1 MSKYTNGA
9 PQREPEKP
17 AERPVFCGVSDC
29 QSRWDPKEAK
39 RLRGFADVVFTLSD
53 GTVIARCGDCYI
65 RHIYACGK
73 GVHCE
78 ITGRQ
83 PDMNI
88 DMVNAHWA
96 RVDAAEQAKQ
106 ARAVRA

>member
-1 MSKYTNGA
+1 MSKYTTGA
-9 PQREPEKP
+9 PKRDPEGQ
-17 AERPVFCGVSDC
+17 AARPTFCGVADC
-29 QSRWDPKEAK
+29 QSRWDPRDAK
-39 RLRGFADVVFTLSD
+39 HLRGFADVVFTLHD

-65 RHIYACGK
+65 RHVYAVGR

-88 DMVNAHWA
+88 DMVKAHWA
-96 RVDAAEQAKQ
+96 RVDAAEQVKL

>member
-1 MSKYTNGA
+1 MSKYTTGA
-9 PQREPEKP
+9 PQRES
-17 AERPVFCGVSDC
+17 ERPTERPQFCGVANC
-29 QSRWDPKEAK
+29 QSRWDPRDAK
-39 RLRGFADVVFTLSD
+39 HLRGFADVVFTLDD

-65 RHIYACGK
+65 RHIYAAGK

-88 DMVNAHWA
+88 DMVKAHWS
-96 RVDAAEQAKQ
+96 RVDAADAAKQ
-106 ARAVRA
+106 AKAVRA